1 MSDNTKPR
9 LSLRLRALL
18 YTSVAFNLL
27 ILGIATGIGFNFHK
41 GAGPEIGG
49 KPDRGGSYYT
59 RALNDEQR
67 RGLRDHLRDRFDA
80 EQGPSERRLRGR
92 DQIFMDI
99 AAAMKAEPFDAQAVS
114 DLFDEQTR
122 QNADRLERGQ
132 IALRDFLLQL
142 DPAERV
148 AFADRLERDILK
160 RANRPDDAGRK

>member
-1 MSDNTKPR
+1 MTDNTKPR

-27 ILGIATGIGFNFHK
+27 ILGIATGIGFTFHK
-41 GAGPEIGG
+41 APGPEAGG

-59 RALNDEQR
+59 RALSDDQR

-80 EQGPSERRLRGR
+80 EQGPSDRRVKGR
-92 DQIFMDI
+92 DQIFLDI
-99 AAAMKAEPFDAQAVS
+99 ASAMKAEPFDAQVVS

-122 QNADRLERGQ
+122 QNADRLEKGQ

-160 RANRPDDAGRK
+160 RANRSDEGPRK